1 MSAGVLVEAP
11 VEAALPLRRFSRAE
25 FYWLAEQGLFRGQ
38 KVELIEGNL
47 MVQSPQ
53 NWPHA
58 NAIVRVQDVAYRYFR
73 SRMMVRVQ
81 LPLWLDDG
89 EPEPD
94 LALVP
99 EPQTPATE
107 HPRAAA
113 LVLEVSDSSLQFD
126 RVVKGRLY
134 ASSGIAEYWIVN
146 VAERLLEVYR
156 EPGPGGYGGVQSYGV
171 GASVATLFAPEVL
184 IPVAELFGN

>member
-11 VEAALPLRRFSRAE
+11 VEAGLLLRRFSRAE

-81 LPLWLDDG
+81 LPLWLEDG

-99 EPQTPATE
+99 EPEMPATE
-107 HPRAAA
+107 HPRTAA

-134 ASSGIAEYWIVN
+134 ASSGIAE
-146 VAERLLEVYR
+146 
-156 EPGPGGYGGVQSYGV
+156 
-171 GASVATLFAPEVL
+171 
-184 IPVAELFGN
+184 

>member
-1 MSAGVLVEAP
+1 
-11 VEAALPLRRFSRAE
+11 
-25 FYWLAEQGLFRGQ
+25 Q

-53 NWPHA
+53 NWPHTSGVA
-58 NAIVRVQDVAYRYFR
+58 RVQRALGIRFGSRYLVGSQFPL
-73 SRMMVRVQ
+73 Q
-81 LPLWLDDG
+81 LEANS

-94 LALVP
+94 FYVVAGRIEDFDDHPTTAL
-99 EPQTPATE
+99 
-107 HPRAAA
+107 
-113 LVLEVSDSSLQFD
+113 LVGEVSDSTLQFD

-146 VAERLLEVYR
+146 VAERQLEVYR

-184 IPVAELFGN
+184 IPVAELFSS